1 MLSCHP
7 HKGNNGNGDDHYLLC
22 FTHTPSA
29 PIIRHTIC
37 NDKALYN
44 RVENMIRLLRLFPCR
59 FYTSL
64 LTSIV
69 LWSIFFACVHANSPG
84 QPTFDKYVNRGLT
97 IAATKTQMTR
107 KPILSV
113 RMASYN
119 TYFSCQLCHTATCD
133 RGGASNVL
141 ALVYEQQQSFAQAEI
156 LLFRQPYF
164 VSVPFWFAA
173 HSQWIFTKDR
183 TFTIRHKH
191 TVHAVDYARIQFS
204 VLQYVHR
211 TCIVNW
217 KEYWVGLLDI
227 RALRD

>member
-133 RGGASNVL
+133 RGGRVMCWRWCTNSSSRL
-141 ALVYEQQQSFAQAEI
+141 P
-156 LLFRQPYF
+156 RQKYC
-164 VSVPFWFAA
+164 
-173 HSQWIFTKDR
+173 
-183 TFTIRHKH
+183 
-191 TVHAVDYARIQFS
+191 FS
-204 VLQYVHR
+204 VSLTSFPFPSDLLHIHNEFLQRIELSLFVTSTPFMPSIMREFNFLFCNTYIVH
-211 TCIVNW
+211 V
-217 KEYWVGLLDI
+217 
-227 RALRD
+227 